1 MRNISSIISSH
12 NKRVL
17 NPPVTNYGCNCR
29 YKINCPLQNEC
40 LTPQIVYK
48 AIVSNDQNN
57 EVKQYIGLTSNTF
70 KERYNGH
77 NTSFR
82 SEKYRKE
89 TELSKYV
96 WELKDQGIN
105 NYTINWSIVK
115 QIKGKLNSKNCQLC
129 LSEKYYIIDSLDDE
143 KTLNKRDEFI
153 KKCRHQNKT
162 LLRSV
167 KTSGVG

>member
-1 MRNISSIISSH
+1 MTYRQSVETNIQEIDKKKKRKRKIIWYNPPYSMNVKSNIGKTFFKLVKKYFPKKNKLHKIFNKNTLKISYSCMRNISSIISSH

-57 EVKQYIGLTSNTF
+57 EVRQYIGLTSNTF

-82 SEKYRKE
+82 LEKYRKE
-89 TELSKYV
+89 
-96 WELKDQGIN
+96 Q
-105 NYTINWSIVK
+105 NY
-115 QIKGKLNSKNCQLC
+115 
-129 LSEKYYIIDSLDDE
+129 
-143 KTLNKRDEFI
+143 
-153 KKCRHQNKT
+153 QNT
-162 LLRSV
+162 FGS
-167 KTSGVG
+167 